1 MVSLVVVMAW
11 VDQMTDLVAWSRM
24 TRLPSPEMESS
35 GEAGST
41 TGLSPWCSR
50 VGSAWGPC

>member
-24 TRLPSPEMESS
+24 TRLSSPEMESS

-41 TGLSPWCSR
+41 TGLSPL
-50 VGSAWGPC
+50 AL